1 MWAVIKEIEKK
12 KSSKNYA
19 FDSQMLTGRHY
30 LPRYEHFLV
39 D

>member
-12 KSSKNYA
+12 ILKNYA